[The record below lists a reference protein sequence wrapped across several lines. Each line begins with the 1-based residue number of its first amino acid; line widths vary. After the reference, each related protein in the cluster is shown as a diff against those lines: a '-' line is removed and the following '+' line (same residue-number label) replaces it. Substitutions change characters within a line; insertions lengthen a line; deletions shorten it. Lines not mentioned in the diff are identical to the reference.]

1 MNQKVQCVR
10 SWTSQGRHTRHDFP
24 VQSLDRPLFLDP
36 QQCRYGLSLPC
47 SRCPGLAAL
56 SGCSPP
62 PPEDPA
68 LVIDLRWVR
77 NYPAERKS
85 NVDTGLYWALSF
97 LGAKLPATADIL
109 RWHGQIVTVDLGAA
123 QVQPQ
128 SKAAW
133 KKLLQILKSSD
144 EYRKTGAV
152 DIGRFVFLSLC
163 SANHYYELTGT
174 DPTFAQFLATPPL
187 RDPSDRTVVESG
199 VARGNRTI
207 DVGPGTSI
215 GAIAFV
221 AYEGQGALLDGSFH
235 KQDVETLE
243 FMPNGQLHF
252 GLYDLS
258 GHLKTSATPELT
270 RAGKP
275 SKCLWCHEIN
285 LNPPFS
291 NVTDLPGYY
300 STRQFKDLVA
310 SEMRMVASY
319 RQTLHS
325 KVDFRKTQDHTN
337 AENLYMSFAQPTV
350 ERLAAEW
357 NMPVDAVRQRLRDRN
372 LKPHPHSAE
381 ADDGIL
387 GDQLYDRTEVDALAP
402 YVGVRGPTD
411 FREASSYEPDLL
423 Q

>member
-1 MNQKVQCVR
+1 MSAV
-10 SWTSQGRHTRHDFP
+10 
-24 VQSLDRPLFLDP
+24 
-36 QQCRYGLSLPC
+36 
-47 SRCPGLAAL
+47 LAVLGVAGL

-62 PPEDPA
+62 PPKDPA

-77 NYPAERKS
+77 NYPAERRS

-97 LGAKLPATADIL
+97 LGAKLPAAADIL
-109 RWHGQIVTVDLGAA
+109 TWHGRVVTLDLGAA
-123 QVQPQ
+123 QVQPDSQ
-128 SKAAW
+128 AAW
-133 KKLLQILKSSD
+133 KNLVRILKSSD
-144 EYRKTGAV
+144 EYRKMGAIDV
-152 DIGRFVFLSLC
+152 GRFVFLSLC

-174 DPTFAQFLATPPL
+174 SRTFSQFLATHSFGP
-187 RDPSDRTVVESG
+187 RQIAVVESA
-199 VARGNRTI
+199 VAHGNRLI
-207 DVGPGTSI
+207 DVGTGGSI
-215 GAIAFV
+215 GTIAFV
-221 AYEGQGALLDGSFH
+221 AYEGHGALKDGSFH

-258 GHLKTSATPELT
+258 GHLKTAATPELT
-270 RAGKP
+270 KAGKP

-285 LNPPFS
+285 LNPPFQ

-300 STRQFKDLVA
+300 STQQFRDLVA
-310 SEMRMVASY
+310 NEMRTVAGY
-319 RQTLHS
+319 RQTLRS

-337 AENLYMSFAQPTV
+337 AENLYMSFAQPTT
-350 ERLAAEW
+350 ERLAVEW
-357 NMPVDAVRQRLRDRN
+357 NMPVDAVKQLLRARN

-402 YVGVRGPTD
+402 YTSVRGPTD

>member
-1 MNQKVQCVR
+1 MLRSRLDNLGRCTYDFLVQPWNIRQFRARAVAI
-10 SWTSQGRHTRHDFP
+10 SMFAVLGM
-24 VQSLDRPLFLDP
+24 
-36 QQCRYGLSLPC
+36 
-47 SRCPGLAAL
+47 AAL
-56 SGCSPP
+56 PGCTPP
-62 PPEDPA
+62 PPKDPA

-97 LGAKLPATADIL
+97 LGAKLPASANIL
-109 RWHGQIVTVDLGAA
+109 AWHGQVVTVDLGAA
-123 QVQPQ
+123 QMQPDSQ
-128 SKAAW
+128 AAW
-133 KKLLQILKSSD
+133 KKLLRILKSSD
-144 EYRKTGAV
+144 EYRKMGAI

-163 SANHYYELTGT
+163 SADHYYELTGT
-174 DPTFAQFLATPPL
+174 SRTFSQFLARHSFGP
-187 RDPSDRTVVESG
+187 RQIAVVESA
-199 VARGNRTI
+199 VAHGNRLI
-207 DVGPGTSI
+207 DVGTGDGI

-221 AYEGQGALLDGSFH
+221 AYEGQGALKDGSFH

-258 GHLKTSATPELT
+258 GHLKTAATPELT
-270 RAGKP
+270 KAGKP

-285 LNPPFS
+285 LNPPFQ
-291 NVTDLPGYY
+291 NLTDLPGYY
-300 STRQFKDLVA
+300 STQQFRDLVA
-310 SEMRMVASY
+310 SEMRTVASY
-319 RQTLHS
+319 RQTLRA
-325 KVDFRKTQDHTN
+325 KVDFKKTQDHTN
-337 AENLYMSFAQPTV
+337 AENLYMSFAQPTT

-357 NMPVDAVRQRLRDRN
+357 NMRPDTVKQMLRARN
-372 LKPHPHSAE
+372 LMPHPHSAE

-402 YVGVRGPTD
+402 YTGVRGPTD

>member
-1 MNQKVQCVR
+1 MAI
-10 SWTSQGRHTRHDFP
+10 W
-24 VQSLDRPLFLDP
+24 
-36 QQCRYGLSLPC
+36 LSAV
-47 SRCPGLAAL
+47 LAMLGIVSL
-56 SGCSPP
+56 SGCTPP
-62 PPEDPA
+62 PPKDPA

-85 NVDTGLYWALSF
+85 NVNTGLYWALSF
-97 LGAKLPATADIL
+97 LGAKLPASANIL
-109 RWHGQIVTVDLGAA
+109 NWHGQVVTVDLGAA

-128 SKAAW
+128 SIAAW

-144 EYRKTGAV
+144 EYRKTGAI

-174 DPTFAQFLATPPL
+174 SQTFAQFLARHRFGP
-187 RDPSDRTVVESG
+187 RQIAVVESA
-199 VARGNRTI
+199 VAHGNRLI
-207 DVGPGTSI
+207 DVGTGSGF

-221 AYEGQGALLDGSFH
+221 AYEGHGALKDSSFH

-258 GHLKTSATPELT
+258 GHLKTAATPELT
-270 RAGKP
+270 KAGKP

-285 LNPPFS
+285 LNPPFQ

-300 STRQFKDLVA
+300 STQQFRDLVA
-310 SEMRMVASY
+310 SEMRTVASY
-319 RQTLHS
+319 RQTLRS

-337 AENLYMSFAQPTV
+337 AENLYMSFAQPTA

-357 NMPVDAVRQRLRDRN
+357 NMPVDTVRQMLRARN

-402 YVGVRGPTD
+402 YTSVRGPTD

>member
-1 MNQKVQCVR
+1 MAIWMSAV
-10 SWTSQGRHTRHDFP
+10 
-24 VQSLDRPLFLDP
+24 
-36 QQCRYGLSLPC
+36 
-47 SRCPGLAAL
+47 LAVLGTAGL
-56 SGCSPP
+56 SGCRPSPP
-62 PPEDPA
+62 KDPA

-97 LGAKLPATADIL
+97 LGAKLPASANIL
-109 RWHGQIVTVDLGAA
+109 KWHGQVVTVDLGAA
-123 QVQPQ
+123 QVQPGSQ
-128 SKAAW
+128 AAW
-133 KKLLQILKSSD
+133 KKLLRLLKSSD
-144 EYRKTGAV
+144 EYRKMGAI

-163 SANHYYELTGT
+163 SANHYYALTGT
-174 DPTFAQFLATPPL
+174 SRTFSQFVARHSFGP
-187 RDPSDRTVVESG
+187 RQIAVVESG
-199 VARGNRTI
+199 VARGNRLI
-207 DVGPGTSI
+207 DVGTGDGI

-221 AYEGQGALLDGSFH
+221 AYEGHGALKDGSFH
-235 KQDVETLE
+235 KQDMETLE

-258 GHLKTSATPELT
+258 GHLKTAATPELT
-270 RAGKP
+270 KAGKP

-285 LNPPFS
+285 LNPPFQ

-300 STRQFKDLVA
+300 STQQFRDLVA
-310 SEMRMVASY
+310 SDMRTVASY
-319 RQTLHS
+319 RKTLRS

-337 AENLYMSFAQPTV
+337 AENLYLSFAQPTA

-357 NMPVDAVRQRLRDRN
+357 NIPLATVREKLRARN

-387 GDQLYDRTEVDALAP
+387 GDQLYDRTEVDPLAP
-402 YVGVRGPTD
+402 YTSVRGPTD
-411 FREASSYEPDLL
+411 FREASSYEPNLL

>member
-1 MNQKVQCVR
+1 MSAVLAV
-10 SWTSQGRHTRHDFP
+10 
-24 VQSLDRPLFLDP
+24 LDMA
-36 QQCRYGLSLPC
+36 G
-47 SRCPGLAAL
+47 L

-62 PPEDPA
+62 PPADPA

-77 NYPAERKS
+77 NYPAERQG

-97 LGAKLPATADIL
+97 LGAKLPASANIL
-109 RWHGQIVTVDLGAA
+109 TWHGHVVTVDLAAA
-123 QVQPQ
+123 QVQPGSQ
-128 SKAAW
+128 AAW
-133 KKLLQILKSSD
+133 KNLLRILKSSD
-144 EYRKTGAV
+144 EYRKMGAI

-163 SANHYYELTGT
+163 SANHYYALTGT
-174 DPTFAQFLATPPL
+174 SRTFSQFLTQHSFGPRQIA
-187 RDPSDRTVVESG
+187 VVESA
-199 VARGNRTI
+199 VAHGNRLI
-207 DVGPGTSI
+207 DVGTGGSI

-221 AYEGQGALLDGSFH
+221 AYEGRGALKDGSFH

-258 GHLKTSATPELT
+258 GHLKTAATPELT
-270 RAGKP
+270 KAGKP

-285 LNPPFS
+285 LNPPFQ
-291 NVTDLPGYY
+291 NVTDLPGYF
-300 STRQFKDLVA
+300 STQQFRDLVA
-310 SEMRMVASY
+310 SEMRTVAGY
-319 RQTLHS
+319 RQTLQS

-337 AENLYMSFAQPTV
+337 AENLYMSFAQPTA

-357 NMPVDAVRQRLRDRN
+357 NLPVDAVRQMLRARN

-402 YVGVRGPTD
+402 YASVRGPTD
-411 FREASSYEPDLL
+411 FREASGYEPDLL